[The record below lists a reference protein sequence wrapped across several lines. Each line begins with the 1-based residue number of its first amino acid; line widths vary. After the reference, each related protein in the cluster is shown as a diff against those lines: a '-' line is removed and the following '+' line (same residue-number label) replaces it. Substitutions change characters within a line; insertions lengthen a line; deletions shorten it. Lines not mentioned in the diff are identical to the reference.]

1 MKKILLT
8 FRRLKKNKTASLL
21 GISGLI
27 VGLICVMFIFFWTV
41 DEVSHDR
48 FHEKIDRIFVV
59 HAYLE
64 GGQKEVTFDGCPP
77 AVGPAI
83 RDEYPEI
90 ETTSRY
96 RPPYVDYLVQ
106 YKDKKYLEGVAFA
119 DYSLFDI
126 FSFPFIK
133 GSRGEEGVK
142 NKVVLTQTTAQKYF
156 GNEDPIGK
164 MVKFNKEYN
173 MRVVGVIEDIPQ
185 NSSVKFDAL
194 VPVNHVSAMFNR
206 EDYLTTW
213 YNNSFMTYGLLNK
226 PENFDKI
233 ASSVTNRIQQ
243 EMPEST
249 NYLRAYKFK
258 NGYLYEKGHIRNVRI
273 FALIGLMVLLAAT
286 LNFIN
291 LNTARSVKQIK
302 ETGLRKTLGATRESL
317 VRLIYSDIAIIC
329 LVAFMVAILV
339 ALAALPLFNVSIE
352 KQINPLAIFSWKPLL
367 AMTMIYLV
375 TVFLAGSYPAFY
387 LTSFSPVRTLRSSFK
402 SVKSKGVFRNA
413 LVAVIFLVSLMLLS
427 STMIISRQTTYLQKM
442 DLGFEKDQ
450 VMYVYLDGKLKENH
464 NVFKEEVNRISN
476 VESSTV
482 LSYLPFSIGNN
493 SEAWSWQGKDP
504 DFKPLVTLWYA
515 DEDMPST
522 LEAKMVEG
530 AYFQDS
536 DQEGIVINEA
546 FARII
551 GWDSFEG
558 KTLEAFGSTY
568 RIQGVI
574 GDIHFNSLAKEVQP
588 MVISPIGGQ
597 WTNNFMAI
605 KLNIDNISSTLN
617 QIKTIGQKLEP
628 DIPMT
633 YGFFDE
639 KMASLLAS
647 ERNLRTLVWIFSG
660 FSIIVL
666 VLGLLGVIMFMAEQ
680 KTKEIGVR
688 KCMGEPV
695 PSIVNRLIKP
705 FLITGLV
712 GFTIAIPVSWYLMN
726 EWLQGFAYRIDMGIG
741 VFVVAGLLI
750 ISLAVF
756 TVIVQSWRAATRNP
770 VEALRYE

>member
-48 FHEKIDRIFVV
+48 FHEKLDRIFVV

-90 ETTSRY
+90 EKTSRY

-106 YKDKKYLEGVAFA
+106 YEDKKYLEGVAFA
-119 DYSLFDI
+119 DFSLFDI
-126 FSFPFIK
+126 MSFPFIN

-142 NKVVLTQTTAQKYF
+142 NKIVLTRTSAQKYF
-156 GNEDPIGK
+156 GSEDPIGK
-164 MVKFNKEYN
+164 MVKFNKDHN

-194 VPVNHVSAMFNR
+194 IPVDHVAAMFNR
-206 EDYLTTW
+206 DDYLTTW

-226 PENFDKI
+226 AENFDKI

-243 EMPEST
+243 EIPEST

-291 LNTARSVKQIK
+291 LNTARSIKQIK

-329 LVAFMVAILV
+329 LVAFMVAMLV

-387 LTSFSPVRTLRSSFK
+387 LTSFSPVRTMRSSFK

-450 VMYVYLDGKLKENH
+450 VMYVYLDGKLKENYK
-464 NVFKEEVNRISN
+464 VFKEEVNRISN
-476 VESSTV
+476 VQSATV

-522 LEAKMVEG
+522 IGAKMVEG
-530 AYFQDS
+530 SYFQDS

-588 MVISPIGGQ
+588 MVISPPGGQ

-605 KLNIDNISSTLN
+605 KLNTDNISSTLN
-617 QIKTIGQKLEP
+617 QIKTVGQKLEP

-639 KMASLLAS
+639 QMVSLLAS

-680 KTKEIGVR
+680 KTKEIGIR

-726 EWLQGFAYRIDMGIG
+726 EWLQGFAYRINMGIG
-741 VFVVAGLLI
+741 VFFVAGLLI